1 MIYKLVRNNSVSCL
15 PQGRKYCIWL
25 WVVCPLQVHW
35 GHGLI
40 SKETPTTMTTSSLKK
55 WQQKWRN
62 RTWGWNRC
70 RLYSAMEPER
80 PYISSQMS
88 RRSVFLAYAIC
99 YIVNYVWVFSGIS
112 FLQQVFRAA
121 VSIKKVN
128 PREVETGSVRN
139 LLNFYWQKKKKKLNN
154 ILCVNILLHL
164 SI

>member
-1 MIYKLVRNNSVSCL
+1 MQFYVVETVIKCECHRGALPFGTNSKCEIILGTYTSYPSFLKHRARRTVIYKLVRNNSVSCL

-25 WVVCPLQVHW
+25 WAVCPLQVHW

-40 SKETPTTMTTSSLKK
+40 SKETPTMMTTWSLKR

-88 RRSVFLAYAIC
+88 RRSVFLAYAMLYC
-99 YIVNYVWVFSGIS
+99 
-112 FLQQVFRAA
+112 
-121 VSIKKVN
+121 
-128 PREVETGSVRN
+128 
-139 LLNFYWQKKKKKLNN
+139 
-154 ILCVNILLHL
+154 
-164 SI
+164 